1 MKSRKFDRARMA
13 SDVLSRYSTLSPQS
27 SGNGT
32 WAESSSTE
40 KQYIREL

>member
-1 MKSRKFDRARMA
+1 MKRRKFERARMA

-32 WAESSSTE
+32 WAESSSRE
-40 KQYIREL
+40 KKHIDEL